1 MKKMTA
7 MALTTAMVMAM
18 GTAALAAPSVQGGD
32 EGYEA
37 SLSAGNAELGD
48 DAWVQWDKFPE
59 ENLANYSEET
69 QTLIKYV
76 EDLEK
81 GITVKQAFEDFY
93 GEKEIV
99 ENLIDGETIK
109 LFDTESGFVQDGFEE
124 FDQLLFL
131 SPIRELT
138 FHNIEPT
145 EENPVEVDFRALDMT
160 EDMEVYV
167 LYRCEEHGWELL
179 ETERTGEEQDK
190 QVTASFHAGDSL
202 AALVYLDKSVEE
214 ESEGTSPRT

>member
-7 MALTTAMVMAM
+7 MALMTAMVMAM
-18 GTAALAAPSVQGGD
+18 GTAALAAPSVQGGN
-32 EGYEA
+32 ESYEA
-37 SLSAGNAELGD
+37 SLSAGNTELGD
-48 DAWVQWDKFPE
+48 DAWVQWDKFAE

-69 QTLIKYV
+69 QTLIQYV

-109 LFDTESGFVQDGFEE
+109 LFDTESEFVQDGFEE

-138 FHNIEPT
+138 FHNVEPT
-145 EENPVEVDFRALDMT
+145 EENPVKVDFRALDMT

-179 ETERTGEEQDK
+179 KTERTGEEQDK

>member
-18 GTAALAAPSVQGGD
+18 GTAALAAPSVQGGN

-37 SLSAGNAELGD
+37 SLSADNKDIPD
-48 DAWVQWDKFPE
+48 DAWVQWDKFAE

-69 QTLIKYV
+69 QTLIQYV

-145 EENPVEVDFRALDMT
+145 EENPVKVDFRALDMT

>member
-1 MKKMTA
+1 MNRMTA
-7 MALTTAMVMAM
+7 MALTAAMIMAM
-18 GTAALAAPSVQGGD
+18 GTAAMAAPSVQGGD
-32 EGYEA
+32 DGYEA
-37 SLSAGNAELGD
+37 SLSASNTEIGD
-48 DAWVQWDKFPE
+48 DAWVQWDKFVE

-69 QTLIKYV
+69 QRLIKYV
-76 EDLEK
+76 EDLEE
-81 GITVKQAFEDFY
+81 GITVKQAFEKFNGD
-93 GEKEIV
+93 EEIV

-109 LFDTESGFVQDGFEE
+109 LFDTESEFVQDGFKE

-138 FHNIEPT
+138 FYNIEPT
-145 EENPVEVDFRALDMT
+145 EENPVDVDFRALDMT
-160 EDMEVYV
+160 DDMEIYV
-167 LYRCEEHGWELL
+167 LYRCEKHGWELL

-214 ESEGTSPRT
+214 EPEGTSPRT